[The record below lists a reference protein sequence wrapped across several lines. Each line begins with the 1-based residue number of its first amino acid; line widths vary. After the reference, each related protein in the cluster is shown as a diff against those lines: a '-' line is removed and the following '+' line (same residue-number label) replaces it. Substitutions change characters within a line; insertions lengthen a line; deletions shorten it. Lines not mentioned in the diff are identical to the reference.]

1 MILFFER
8 KGKTMSKGLTAKDFA
23 IKKIAEI
30 IQLCDDLHYIK
41 NEELRAKGLIQIE
54 KLVNGIE
61 EHLEYLDIK
70 NEEED

>member
-1 MILFFER
+1 
-8 KGKTMSKGLTAKDFA
+8 MSKGLTAKDFA

-70 NEEED
+70 NEEE